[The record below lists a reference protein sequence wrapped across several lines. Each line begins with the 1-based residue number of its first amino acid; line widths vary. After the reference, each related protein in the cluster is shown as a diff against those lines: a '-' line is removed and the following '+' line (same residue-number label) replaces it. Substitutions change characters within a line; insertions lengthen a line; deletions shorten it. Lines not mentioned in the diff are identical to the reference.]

1 MENNLM
7 LTDITLNPKE
17 YYQFRLLALQHRVM
31 FTVEWTKQGALITCE
46 TPFLIAFGY
55 INQVEF

>member
-1 MENNLM
+1 MEKNPM
-7 LTDITLNPKE
+7 ITEITLNPRE
-17 YYQFRLLALQHRVM
+17 YYQFRILAIENQVM
-31 FTVEWTKQGALITCE
+31 FTVEWTKKGAVVSCE

>member
-1 MENNLM
+1 MDKNPM
-7 LTDITLNPKE
+7 ITEIMFNPKE
-17 YYQFRLLALQHRVM
+17 YYQFRLLALENQVM
-31 FTVEWTKQGALITCE
+31 FTVEWTKTGATVSCE